1 MTRFKKSFVPRLA
14 RRQRRRWGS
23 TLPASRCTFCRVLGT
38 DFVVTGSAKSERL
51 LWLAASYDCL
61 IAIDALDELYWMLTL
76 VPYRERGHILLAR
89 APIGKSRQQIWL

>member
-1 MTRFKKSFVPRLA
+1 M
-14 RRQRRRWGS
+14 
-23 TLPASRCTFCRVLGT
+23 LGT